1 MFVPAASRE
10 RVQLGCPY
18 IILDDECG
26 RTLPAYYPKCS
37 RRNHAKNYVRIT
49 RLEKTEFT
57 SIKRAIKR

>member
-26 RTLPAYYPKCS
+26 RTLPAYYPTCS

-49 RLEKTEFT
+49 RLEKTEST
-57 SIKRAIKR
+57 SIKRVIKR